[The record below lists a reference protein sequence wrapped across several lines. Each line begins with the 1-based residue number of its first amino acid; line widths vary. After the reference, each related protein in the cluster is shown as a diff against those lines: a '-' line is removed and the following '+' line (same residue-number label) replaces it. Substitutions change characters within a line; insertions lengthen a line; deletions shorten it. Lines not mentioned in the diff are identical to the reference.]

1 MSAGMMTPEEAAAY
15 AKAMSAANTAG
26 SQAGVTSTV
35 ASHPINADDPY
46 GQNYAKAMS
55 DANSAASKA
64 SITST
69 VASHPYGADEPYDS
83 AYRNTSTT
91 PLVSPQPSIL
101 GNNLPPPTAAAPP
114 LLSVPGAYEQWIKEN
129 AGQFSNP
136 TAVENLYSTG
146 AASKLGT
153 SPLSSLSSGNVTDA
167 YNAWL
172 GGQNATSGI
181 GASARM
187 VGGGTGGGSSSGV
200 LSSLSTTP
208 SNATGVFNDTAKP
221 QLNDPGAM
229 EAFYSKYGAD
239 PMQKGYTENLYE
251 SGVGQLDP
259 YYDYAQKRAM
269 DSARNS
275 SAARGGFNTGLAA
288 QQESDIG
295 ANIRGQQ
302 AQQMFSLAPQADAAK
317 VARETLGFGEANT
330 AQSQEQARI
339 KELSD
344 AAQAGDQGDYQKN
357 QLRVNA
363 AGNADSSAAAMY
375 SASVNAAGNAD
386 RAAIDAFNANTGAH
400 YDAGQLGLA
409 QQGQNTSLAT
419 QQDAAQRNN
428 LDEQFKIATG
438 VDNSQQGRLL
448 TQGGLEKDLQN
459 TGQDRLAGGLNATQG
474 LSAAESKIAQNVW
487 NDMGDVNSLDAT
499 KLQALA
505 EKYGVTLQEMKD
517 IVQAGGAVVNDGI
530 KLAMGA

>member
-1 MSAGMMTPEEAAAY
+1 MSTTGAMGFDPVAY
-15 AKAMSAANTAG
+15 AKAMTAANQAASTA
-26 SQAGVTSTV
+26 STTSTV
-35 ASHPINADDPY
+35 ASHPPGSDDP
-46 GQNYAKAMS
+46 YAKAMTA
-55 DANSAASKA
+55 ANAAASYA
-64 SITST
+64 STHDT
-69 VASHPYGADEPYDS
+69 VASHPPEG
-83 AYRNTSTT
+83 
-91 PLVSPQPSIL
+91 I
-101 GNNLPPPTAAAPP
+101 PPAAPP
-114 LLSVPGAYEQWIKEN
+114 PSAAPPDSSPTGLLATPGAYEQWIKDN
-129 AGQFSNP
+129 ASQFSNP

-146 AASKLGT
+146 AASSLGT
-153 SPLSSLSSGNVTDA
+153 SPLSSLSGGNVTDA

-187 VGGGTGGGSSSGV
+187 VGGGTGGGSSSSV

-251 SGVGQLDP
+251 SGIGQLDP
-259 YYDYAQKRAM
+259 YYDYVLKRAM

-288 QQESDIG
+288 QQESDIV

-400 YDAGQLGLA
+400 YDAGQLGIA
-409 QQGQNTSLAT
+409 QQSQNNSLANL
-419 QQDAAQRNN
+419 QDQAQRNN

-505 EKYGVTLQEMKD
+505 EKYGVTLQEIKD
-517 IVQAGGAVVNDGI
+517 IVGAAGTAAGDII
-530 KLAMGA
+530 KVATG